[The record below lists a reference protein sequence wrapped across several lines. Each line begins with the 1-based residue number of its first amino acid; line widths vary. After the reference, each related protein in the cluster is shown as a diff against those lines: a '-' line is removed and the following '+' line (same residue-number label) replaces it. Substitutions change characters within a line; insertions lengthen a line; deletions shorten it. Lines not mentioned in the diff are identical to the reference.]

1 MLQFL
6 RELAEILMYIL
17 GVSDLN
23 LENAEATHR

>member
-23 LENAEATHR
+23 LENAEAMHR